1 MPTDAVPVDPAT
13 LSLDLSTESATTALF
28 RAAIGPVGANHYLPV
43 FARFDLADRAGS
55 GWNWAACLC
64 TLGWM
69 VFRRLWGA
77 ALLYVGV
84 LAGVAL
90 LAAALVGLVLE
101 VPQQVQWGIALALLL
116 AAYVVPGAWGDAWL
130 YGHCRRR
137 MADALARSSSWSDAV
152 ALLEREALRPSRAWW
167 LALVYAV
174 LLGGSAGLVGTLPE
188 LPLAASA
195 RGPASDAPRAS
206 APAASAPLLAS
217 SVAFATASA
226 ATAAVSPALTSAS
239 SPAPAPAAA
248 ASGASVA
255 VSASASVPA
264 SVPASAPASVPVPV
278 AAPPSAAGAA
288 PPVPA
293 SPASGAAV
301 RVAPSAATASAPRV
315 VATAA
320 SAPAV
325 PARAASAPRLPA
337 SGAAR
342 APMPAASAPSPV
354 PAKDTA
360 APVADASGARY
371 LVNIGLFA
379 VEANARKAEASLR
392 GAGVKLLVQEL
403 QTSNGKRTR
412 VRAGPYQTLS
422 EAEAA
427 ATTVRALGLEAQVAR
442 QPAEAGR

>member
-167 LALVYAV
+167 LALAYAV

-206 APAASAPLLAS
+206 APTASAPLPAS
-217 SVAFATASA
+217 SAAMTTASA
-226 ATAAVSPALTSAS
+226 AAAEASPASAS
-239 SPAPAPAAA
+239 APAAAGA
-248 ASGASVA
+248 ASGASGSVT
-255 VSASASVPA
+255 VPA
-264 SVPASAPASVPVPV
+264 SVSVPVSAPASVPVS
-278 AAPPSAAGAA
+278 ASTTPPASAAGAA

-293 SPASGAAV
+293 SPASG
-301 RVAPSAATASAPRV
+301 VAPRSAPPAATTSAPRV
-315 VATAA
+315 LATTT
-320 SAPAV
+320 SVPAV
-325 PARAASAPRLPA
+325 PARAVSASRRSPLGAAGAPAPAVSPSAPVSPQDPA
-337 SGAAR
+337 QV
-342 APMPAASAPSPV
+342 SAESP
-354 PAKDTA
+354 
-360 APVADASGARY
+360 GGRY

-379 VEANARKAEASLR
+379 VDANARKAEATLR
-392 GAGVKLLVQEL
+392 GAGVRLLVQEL
-403 QTSNGKRTR
+403 QTRNGKRTR
-412 VRAGPYQTLS
+412 GRAGPYQTLS